1 MIMRLRPSHSGNF
14 RFSLIS
20 TLLPLFACPEV
31 IRYPPHPFWSTP
43 EFHIWQEIS
52 PVFLGDTFVPWVH
65 PYMKY
70 KGKGYR
76 KGTTQ
81 NHWKMKVTIF
91 QGNLYTTKVHW
102 VHWVHNGALPLADW
116 SQVHAHHLPVN

>member
-1 MIMRLRPSHSGNF
+1 MVN
-14 RFSLIS
+14 
-20 TLLPLFACPEV
+20 V
-31 IRYPPHPFWSTP
+31 
-43 EFHIWQEIS
+43 HIWQEIS

-81 NHWKMKVTIF
+81 NH
-91 QGNLYTTKVHW
+91 
-102 VHWVHNGALPLADW
+102 
-116 SQVHAHHLPVN
+116 

>member
-1 MIMRLRPSHSGNF
+1 MICDMF
-14 RFSLIS
+14 
-20 TLLPLFACPEV
+20 
-31 IRYPPHPFWSTP
+31 Y
-43 EFHIWQEIS
+43 HIWQEIS

-81 NHWKMKVTIF
+81 NH
-91 QGNLYTTKVHW
+91 
-102 VHWVHNGALPLADW
+102 
-116 SQVHAHHLPVN
+116 

>member
-1 MIMRLRPSHSGNF
+1 MNIENV
-14 RFSLIS
+14 
-20 TLLPLFACPEV
+20 TLHGLKIHLQSPLLQN
-31 IRYPPHPFWSTP
+31 
-43 EFHIWQEIS
+43 HIWQEIS

-81 NHWKMKVTIF
+81 NH
-91 QGNLYTTKVHW
+91 
-102 VHWVHNGALPLADW
+102 
-116 SQVHAHHLPVN
+116 